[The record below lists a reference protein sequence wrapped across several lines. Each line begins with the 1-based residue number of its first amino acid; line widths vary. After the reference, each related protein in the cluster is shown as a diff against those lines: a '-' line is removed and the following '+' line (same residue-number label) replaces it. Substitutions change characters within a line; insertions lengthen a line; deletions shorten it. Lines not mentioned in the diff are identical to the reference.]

1 MRKLTLFMCCL
12 LFAIPGVFAQ
22 TVVKGKVS
30 GADGSPLSGVS
41 IRVAGSQTGTTTAAD
56 GTFSLSVKDLNTA
69 LEVSY
74 IGYDPLKVRSG
85 SNLSNI
91 QLKSSTSG
99 LQEVVVTAQG
109 IRREKKALGYAV
121 ASVDKKALE
130 LRPDGD
136 VVRLLAGKAPGVDIL
151 NASGMSGSG
160 TNIVIRGVN
169 TISGSSTPL
178 FIVDGVPF
186 DASTNS
192 QASFVY
198 GNTTSSRF
206 LDLDPNS
213 IENISVLKGLSAT
226 TLYGELGRNGVVM
239 VTTKNGATRRTNKK
253 MEVTVSQ
260 SLFQN
265 TVANLP
271 EYQYSYGGGFD
282 QSVGFA
288 FFSNWGAKFKADPG
302 PYDSVNH
309 PYNTAALAAAFPQFQ
324 GQKVPFK
331 PIRDN
336 VKNFFN
342 TGLIKT
348 TSVGVS
354 SSSGTG
360 SSFNANYTY
369 MDDEGF
375 TPGNRLI
382 KNTFGLGGSAKLS
395 NNFTINGTFN
405 YAITDFKAPPTAT
418 GFGSNPSAS
427 SVFGNLLYTPIAVDL
442 FGLPY
447 ENPLDKSSVY
457 YRPSNDIQHPL
468 WTVNNSFTGQK
479 INRIFGNM
487 AVKYDIAKNMNIM
500 YRVGYDQYS
509 DFNFYSQNKGGVVG
523 GNDFQLGFHRTVA
536 GSNMIWDHS
545 LLYNWQADIN
555 SDWRLNVDAGLNSQD
570 RAYEQIGQR
579 STQQL
584 VYGLFDHDNFVIHDN
599 NTEDGG
605 RIDFRSRFLSLGAF
619 AQGLLSYKE
628 YLYFTIGGRNS
639 WSSNLEQANRSI
651 FYPSF
656 SGSFIPTA
664 AFESLQNNNVLNYLK
679 LRAGYSTSANF
690 GSPYATRPILS
701 INTNQFVDRGSNI
714 YNSNSISNRLPN
726 PNLRPELLQ
735 EFEVGFEGKLFN
747 NRMNVDF
754 TYYNRNSKDQILS
767 RELDPS
773 TGFTVTSINAGAV
786 RNQGIEL
793 QLGYNVIRN
802 KDWNWQVDVNYF
814 QNRNKVTLPSDIKQ
828 IVIDGFTNEGLFAI
842 NGLPLGVI
850 QGSYSLRDSGTT
862 AVNAKPTG
870 QRIVDNNGNYVSSN
884 QLGIIGDP
892 NPDFKLTG
900 ISTLSYKGISFRM
913 QWDYTQGGDM
923 LAYTPGTVVGRG
935 LSADTDFDRTL
946 PLILP
951 GVKRDGT
958 PNDVQ
963 ISASAA
969 YFNNLSGFFGVSDII
984 TYDATMIR
992 LREASLSY
1000 SLPSSVLT
1008 KTPFGSLSITLSG
1021 QNLWYNAPNFPKYVN
1036 FDPETS
1042 SLGVSNVRGLE
1053 YLSGPTSRRLGVS
1066 VRVTF

>member
-30 GADGSPLSGVS
+30 DADGSPLSGVS
-41 IRVAGSQTGTTTAAD
+41 IKVAGSQTGTTTAAD
-56 GTFSLSVKDLNTA
+56 GTFSLSVKDLNTV

-74 IGYDPLKVRSG
+74 VGFDPLKVRSG

-91 QLKSSTSG
+91 QLKTSTAG

-136 VVRLLAGKAPGVDIL
+136 VVRLLNGKAPGVDIL

-186 DASTNS
+186 DASTNA

-239 VTTKNGATRRTNKK
+239 VTTKNGSSRRTNKK
-253 MEVTVSQ
+253 MEVSVSQ

-265 TVANLP
+265 NVANLP
-271 EYQYSYGGGFD
+271 DYQYSYGGGFD

-288 FFSNWGAKFKADPG
+288 FFSNWGAKFKPDPG

-309 PYNTAALAAAFPQFQ
+309 PYNTAAYAAAFPQFQ
-324 GQKVPFK
+324 GQKVAFK

-342 TGLIKT
+342 TGLIST

-354 SSSGTG
+354 SSSSTG
-360 SSFNANYTY
+360 SFNANYTY
-369 MDDEGF
+369 MDDQGF

-382 KNTFGLGGSAKLS
+382 KNTFGLGGSAKLT
-395 NNFTINGTFN
+395 NKFTINGTFN

-447 ENPLDKSSVY
+447 ENPLDGSSTY
-457 YRPSNDIQHPL
+457 YRPSNDIQHPI
-468 WTVNNSFTGQK
+468 WTVKNSFTGQK

-500 YRVGYDQYS
+500 YRVGYDQYG
-509 DFNFYSQNKGGVVG
+509 DFNYYSQNKGGRVG
-523 GNDFQLGFHRTVA
+523 GSDFQLGFHRTVN
-536 GSNMIWDHS
+536 GYNMIWDHS
-545 LLYNWQADIN
+545 LLYNWQADLN
-555 SDWRLNVDAGLNSQD
+555 TDWRLNVDAGLNSQD
-570 RAYEQIGQR
+570 RSYEQNGQR

-584 VYGLFDHDNFVIHDN
+584 VFGLFDHDNFIIHDN
-599 NTEDGG
+599 NTEGGG
-605 RIDFRSRFLSLGAF
+605 RIDFKSRFLSLGAF

-628 YLYFTIGGRNS
+628 FLFFTVGGRNS
-639 WSSNLEQANRSI
+639 WFSNLEKENRSI

-656 SGSFIPTA
+656 SASFIPTSA
-664 AFESLQNNNVLNYLK
+664 IESLQNNNVLNYFK

-690 GSPYATRPILS
+690 GSPYNTRPILS
-701 INTNQFVDRGSNI
+701 INTNTFVDRGANI

-735 EFEVGFEGKLFN
+735 EIEFGFEGKLFN

-767 RELDPS
+767 RELDPA
-773 TGFTVTSINAGAV
+773 TGFTVTSINAGSV

-793 QLGYNVIRN
+793 QLGYNVVRN
-802 KDWNWQVDVNYF
+802 KDWNWQLDVNYF
-814 QNRNKVTLPSDIKQ
+814 RNRNKVSLPSDIKQ

-842 NGLPLGVI
+842 DGYPLGVI
-850 QGSYSLRDSGTT
+850 QASYALRDTGST
-862 AVNAKPTG
+862 AVSSKPTG
-870 QRIVDNNGNYVSSN
+870 LRIVDNNGNYVSSN
-884 QLGIIGDP
+884 QLGIVGDP

-900 ISTLSYKGISFRM
+900 ISTLSFKGITFRM

-935 LSADTDFDRTL
+935 LSADTDFDRVL

-951 GVKRDGT
+951 GVKSDGT
-958 PNDVQ
+958 PNDIQ
-963 ISASAA
+963 ISASQA
-969 YFNNLSGFFGVSDII
+969 YFNNLSGFFGTADII

-1000 SLPSSVLT
+1000 SLPSSVLA
-1008 KTPFGSLSITLSG
+1008 KSPFGSLSITLSG

-1053 YLSGPTSRRLGVS
+1053 YLSGPTSRRMGVS